1 MKKYALTFILLL
13 ASVLLKA
20 SEQYIISQT
29 ALERHL
35 DGQSIMRWQDHYG
48 RLWVEQTRCI
58 NYIQWSRK
66 DPHRGLYRPW
76 QNCIK

>member
-35 DGQSIMRWQDHYG
+35 DGQSINALAKDHYG
-48 RLWVEQTRCI
+48 RLWVGTDLVYQ
-58 NYIQWSRK
+58 
-66 DPHRGLYRPW
+66 LYPMVS
-76 QNCIK
+76 